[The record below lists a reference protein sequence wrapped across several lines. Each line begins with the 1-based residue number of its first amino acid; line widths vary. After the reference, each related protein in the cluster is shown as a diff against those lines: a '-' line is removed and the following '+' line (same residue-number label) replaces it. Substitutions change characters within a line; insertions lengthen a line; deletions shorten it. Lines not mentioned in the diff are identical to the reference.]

1 MPLVNAK
8 EMVKKAHAN
17 KYAVP
22 QFNINNLEWTKVIL
36 ETCQEQKSPV
46 ILGVSGGASKYM
58 GGFLAVSKMV
68 SGLVKD
74 LNISIPVALHIDHGH
89 DQECQEGID
98 NNFTSIMFDGSHLS
112 FTKNLERSKH
122 WVKEAKKLNIS
133 VECEV
138 GAIGGEEDGIVGDA
152 GELADP
158 EECKEMAKIG
168 VDFLAAGIGNIHGPY
183 PKSWKSLNFEVL
195 EKLQKA
201 TNNQMPFVLHGGS
214 GIPDEQVKKA
224 ISLGVAKINVNTE
237 LQLAFT
243 KGMEKYFANKMH
255 QDKKGYDP
263 RKSIGFAMQEV
274 AKEIINKISVFGSK
288 NKI

>member
-8 EMVKKAHAN
+8 EMIKKAHQG

-36 ETCQEQKSPV
+36 ETCQQQQSPV
-46 ILGVSGGASKYM
+46 ILGVSGGAGKYM

-68 SGLVKD
+68 SGLVEN
-74 LNISIPVALHIDHGH
+74 LQISVPVALHIDHGH
-89 DQECQEGID
+89 DFECEQGLKYG
-98 NNFTSIMFDGSHLS
+98 FTSIMFDGSHLPFS
-112 FTKNLERSKH
+112 ENLEKSKH
-122 WVKEAKKLNIS
+122 WIEQAKKANVS

-138 GAIGGEEDGIVGDA
+138 GAIGGEEDGIVGDS

-158 EECKEMAKIG
+158 KECQQMAALG

-183 PKSWKSLNFEVL
+183 PPGWKSLSFETL

-214 GIPDEQVKKA
+214 GIPDDQVKKA
-224 ISLGVAKINVNTE
+224 ITLGVAKINVNTE
-237 LQLAFT
+237 LQLAYT
-243 KGMEKYFANKMH
+243 KGMVEYFSQKMH
-255 QDKKGYDP
+255 ENKKGYDP
-263 RKSIGFAMQEV
+263 RKSIGYAMKEV
-274 AKEIINKISVFGSK
+274 AKEIVNKITIFGSA
-288 NKI
+288 NKS